1 MRMVPRRKKTFIN
14 GNSHVKKAT
23 ISSRFIKYFII
34 LLLIP
39 FLLGS
44 MLIYIIQS
52 NASKRNAI
60 MLYSD
65 INARVNLNMDMTFQ
79 KIENA
84 ANEMAFSSLT
94 QKALEKYNQNGNPQ
108 TIDQLLSIKDLLVDS
123 EIKSNFLIKNAVL
136 FSNDGKYF
144 NDIGFYKENHSI
156 YNYSYFKK
164 LSESHG
170 ENIWISSHID
180 NYDPMTGSQNV
191 ITLAKK
197 ILLVSGHDMADTIGY
212 LIINIRENDLNKL
225 MYTYGNNSE
234 NIIMVSPSA
243 GIISHSDK
251 KLIGTPFDL
260 TPAKGNSSGTYFNI
274 IDNKECL
281 VTYSKLQKTGWYL
294 IAAIDSAA
302 ILRESRNLMYLT
314 VTVTVVLFLFFIL
327 IILLLS
333 KRISKP
339 IKNLSRQMRK
349 VENGD
354 FNISFNENADIL
366 EVDNLTKGFNVM
378 VYKLNNLINDVYNAE
393 IKEKQLEAAVKQ
405 AELEALQQQIN
416 PHFLYNTLDCI
427 NWMASLEGN
436 DSVSNMVMALGNYFR
451 SSVHRGK
458 NFVTVEAEVQ
468 NIKDYL
474 YIQSMRSG
482 FRFKSEINVEP
493 DMLKCF
499 TMKLLLQPI
508 VENAI
513 VHGLEPKHS
522 SGTIKID
529 IYKKNEHIEFCIEDD
544 GVGMSKTELD
554 SFLKSL
560 TEKVKNSIGLRN
572 VLERLTLY
580 FGENHTY
587 SIQSQEGKGTKIVIT
602 IPCIYTEEELHNIIQ
617 S

>member
-1 MRMVPRRKKTFIN
+1 MFLRRRKIFIN
-14 GNSHVKKAT
+14 RNSHIQKAT
-23 ISSRFIKYFII
+23 ISGRFIKYFII

-44 MLIYIIQS
+44 ILIYITQS
-52 NASKRNAI
+52 SASKKNAI

-65 INARVNLNMDMTFQ
+65 INARANLSLDMTFQ

-84 ANEMAFSSLT
+84 ANEIAYNSQIQSM
-94 QKALEKYNQNGNPQ
+94 LEKHKENGAVQ
-108 TIDQLLSIKDLLVDS
+108 TNAQLLSIKDLLVDS
-123 EIKSNFLIKNAVL
+123 ELKSNFLIKNTVL
-136 FSNDGKYF
+136 FSSDGKYF
-144 NDIGFYKENHSI
+144 NDIGFYKDSFSI
-156 YNYSYFKK
+156 YDYSYFNA

-170 ENIWISSHID
+170 ENIWITSHID
-180 NYDPMTGSQNV
+180 NNDPMTGSQNV

-212 LIINIRENDLNKL
+212 LIINIRESDLNKL

-234 NIIMVSPSA
+234 NIIMVSPST
-243 GIISHSDK
+243 GIISHRDK

-260 TPAKGNSSGTYFNI
+260 TPAKGNSSGNYYNS
-274 IDNKECL
+274 IDNKDCL

-294 IAAIDSAA
+294 VAVIDSAA
-302 ILRESRNLMYLT
+302 ILHESRNLMYLT
-314 VTVTVVLFLFFIL
+314 VIVTVVLFLFFI
-327 IILLLS
+327 IIIILLS
-333 KRISKP
+333 KRISMP
-339 IKNLSRQMRK
+339 IKNLSKQMKK

-354 FNISFNENADIL
+354 FNISFSGNIDIL
-366 EVDNLTKGFNVM
+366 EVDNLIKGFNVM

-458 NFVTVEAEVQ
+458 NFVPVEAEVQ

-493 DMLKCF
+493 DILKCF

-513 VHGLEPKHS
+513 VHGLEPKYS

-529 IYKKNEHIEFCIEDD
+529 ISKKNEHIEFCIEDD

-560 TEKVKNSIGLRN
+560 TEKIKNSIGLRN
-572 VLERLTLY
+572 VLERLKLY

-587 SIQSQEGKGTKIVIT
+587 SIESQEGKGTKIIIT
-602 IPCIYTEEELHNIIQ
+602 IPCIYSEEELNNIIKNL
-617 S
+617 